1 MRRSAILRSLIT
13 GLGIAVAATACAPE
27 NLSGPQAPLSP
38 PSAAITAPAATTLTA
53 SASTG
58 LLGSVLQLSG
68 TLVQTV
74 ATPISDLLYPVV
86 QRKQPL
92 SQSITVTRVIGY
104 AGGTITIKDAG
115 LTITFSRGALLSST
129 PITVT
134 ADAGSAV
141 SYQFGPH
148 GIQFYAPVTISQ
160 DMSLTTLAD
169 KPSAASSIQGGYTA
183 NGLSDIVGGLLAR
196 VAELL
201 NATTTTVLGADG
213 KIHLGTSSF
222 IIKHFSGYIL
232 IGA

>member
-27 NLSGPQAPLSP
+27 NLSAPQTQPAP
-38 PSAAITAPAATTLTA
+38 PSAAVTASDATTLTP

-58 LLGSVLQLSG
+58 LLGGVLQLTG

-74 ATPISDLLYPVV
+74 ETTVSDLLYPVV

-92 SQSITVTRVIGY
+92 AQSITVTRVIGY
-104 AGGTITIKDAG
+104 AGGSITIKDAG
-115 LTITFSRGALLSST
+115 LTITFSRGALRSST

-141 SYQFGPH
+141 SYEFGPH
-148 GIQFYAPVTISQ
+148 GIQFYAPVTIQQ

-169 KPSAASSIQGGYTA
+169 RPWTASSIKGGYTA
-183 NGLSDIVGGLLAR
+183 NGLSDIVGGLLAK

-201 NATTTTVLGADG
+201 HATTTTVLGADG
-213 KIHLGTSSF
+213 KMHLGTSSF